1 MVSKNTRKRC
11 KICSKL
17 TTMTTGNFLLTL
29 NIFYTFFNVSFVD
42 PEQVNVCGIS
52 SFGVFFQNFTYHYS
66 HENFY
71 VAITVILFI
80 RLVLHENLS
89 FLKKYFIFLEQNY
102 CFYIHLP
109 PMYFSFYLFDHLF
122 VCYYCFILSRVLFT
136 AINNVLLECSY
147 VPT

>member
-1 MVSKNTRKRC
+1 MP
-11 KICSKL
+11 L
-17 TTMTTGNFLLTL
+17 LLTL

-42 PEQVNVCGIS
+42 FEQVNVCGIS
-52 SFGVFFQNFTYHYS
+52 SFGVFFQNFKYHYS
-66 HENFY
+66 HENPY

-80 RLVLHENLS
+80 WLVLHENLS
-89 FLKKYFIFLEQNY
+89 FFKKKFIFLEQNY
-102 CFYIHLP
+102 YFYIHLP

-147 VPT
+147 VTT